1 MTGTRIYEQI
11 LPLLKELNWFPVA
24 TQLYLRTV
32 IMVFK
37 CLTGRVPEYLSSQF
51 ITRKEI
57 SGRTTRNSQKL
68 NNPLFKS
75 ASGQKASY
83 YRIVNS
89 QRGSPK
95 TINSMPVFK
104 YSLKRELLKDFINS

>member
-75 ASGQKASY
+75 ASGQRTSY

-89 QRGSPK
+89 QCGSPK

>member
-1 MTGTRIYEQI
+1 MTGTRIYEKI

-75 ASGQKASY
+75 ASGQRTSY
-83 YRIVNS
+83 YRIVYS
-89 QRGSPK
+89 QRGSLK

>member
-1 MTGTRIYEQI
+1 MTGTRIYEKI

-37 CLTGRVPEYLSSQF
+37 CLSSQF

-75 ASGQKASY
+75 ASGQRTSY

>member
-75 ASGQKASY
+75 ASGQRTSY
-83 YRIVNS
+83 YRIANS
-89 QRGSPK
+89 QCGSPK

>member
-1 MTGTRIYEQI
+1 MTGTRMYEQI

-75 ASGQKASY
+75 ASGQNL
-83 YRIVNS
+83 I
-89 QRGSPK
+89 
-95 TINSMPVFK
+95 T
-104 YSLKRELLKDFINS
+104 E